1 MINLKMDAFRFFFF
15 QYGNIFLN
23 PISGLNKRKR
33 IHRRSIDSSGSWSS
47 VMMFSFAEWNFR
59 DVNNAGNQV
68 RGSRVG

>member
-33 IHRRSIDSSGSWSS
+33 IHPTIHRFLRFL
-47 VMMFSFAEWNFR
+47 VFCN
-59 DVNNAGNQV
+59 DVFLCRV
-68 RGSRVG
+68 ELSRC